1 MTEPEFDDDDHDDDT
16 DEQPT
21 PDQRRDNKDIRQLR
35 ADAKRAKTLEKEN
48 ADLRKQV
55 AFSAV
60 QLPDNPQ
67 AKYFR
72 DTYQGD
78 LSPEAVLAAA
88 QLHGFAE
95 VDEEE
100 VVDQDERDAHQRTRQ
115 AADGGRPAGGQLTP
129 ADVAEWSSERVM
141 RFRKAYPDH
150 FEALKRGE
158 EVRAPANFA

>member
-1 MTEPEFDDDDHDDDT
+1 MTEPDLYDDTDDDLE

-21 PDQRRDNKDIRQLR
+21 QDQRRDSKDIRQLR
-35 ADAKRAKTLEKEN
+35 AQAKKAATLEKEN

-55 AFSAV
+55 VFS
-60 QLPDNPQ
+60 QLNLPDTPQ

-72 DTYQGD
+72 DTYSGD
-78 LSPEAVLAAA
+78 LTPEAALLAA
-88 QLHGFAE
+88 QTFGFVEAPE
-95 VDEEE
+95 QD

-115 AADGGRPAGGQLTP
+115 AAEGGRPPGGLLTP
-129 ADVAEWSSERVM
+129 DDVSDWSTERLM
-141 RFRKAYPDH
+141 RFRKQYPDH

>member
-1 MTEPEFDDDDHDDDT
+1 MTEPEFDDDHDDDDT

-21 PDQRRDNKDIRQLR
+21 SQRESKDIRQLR
-35 ADAKRAKTLEKEN
+35 AQAKKAKTLEEENAQLRKEN
-48 ADLRKQV
+48 VFSKV
-55 AFSAV
+55 A
-60 QLPDNPQ
+60 LPDTPQ

-72 DTYQGD
+72 ETYQGD
-78 LSPEAVLAAA
+78 LSPEAILAAA
-88 QLHGFAE
+88 QAHGFVE
-95 VDEEE
+95 VEEPDP
-100 VVDQDERDAHQRTRQ
+100 VDQDERDAHQRTRQ